1 MKPLEILPPDEKIT
15 VRRRSS
21 IDQYKGFLNVVT
33 KGGYTP
39 IQFDS
44 LDSITCERVNS
55 YPIIISYG
63 DDIGYHYADGECVYA
78 SDLYYK
84 FDKETVE
91 LVPLEC
97 WHGGDG
103 EFYERY
109 SKSNNAFVN
118 FSNSSLG
125 SHSEKRLRVGLDYV
139 LADEKLPA
147 VD

>member
-1 MKPLEILPPDEKIT
+1 M
-15 VRRRSS
+15 
-21 IDQYKGFLNVVT
+21 T

-55 YPIIISYG
+55 HPIIISYG
-63 DDIGYHYADGECVYA
+63 DDIGYHYSDAECTYA
-78 SDLYYK
+78 SDKYFY
-84 FDKETVE
+84 FDKEAVE

-97 WHGGDG
+97 WHGGDS
-103 EFYERY
+103 EFYEKFI
-109 SKSNNAFVN
+109 SASSLVN
-118 FSNSSLG
+118 FDDSSLG
-125 SHSEKRLRVGLDYV
+125 ISNTTRYRVGAGYV

>member
-1 MKPLEILPPDEKIT
+1 MKPLEILPPDEVIT
-15 VRRRSS
+15 VRRHSS
-21 IDQYKGFLNVVT
+21 IDQYKGFLSAMT

-55 YPIIISYG
+55 HPIIISYG

-103 EFYERY
+103 EFYERF
-109 SKSNNAFVN
+109 SKGVAFTNFDNA
-118 FSNSSLG
+118 SLG
-125 SHSEKRLRVGLDYV
+125 THNVKRLRVGTDYV
-139 LADEKLPA
+139 KADEFLPP